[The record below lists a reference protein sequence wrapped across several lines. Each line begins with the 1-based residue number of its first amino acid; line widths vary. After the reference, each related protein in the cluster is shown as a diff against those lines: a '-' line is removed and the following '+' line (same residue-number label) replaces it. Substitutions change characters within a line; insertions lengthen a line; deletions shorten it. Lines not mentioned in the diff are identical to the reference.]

1 MKQENF
7 FDFIFLRFP
16 AKITVM
22 KLLILFLSIFLK
34 SANFVFAQG
43 DLSNLKIGTSY
54 VSKIDLVIS
63 GSIHLIFMIS
73 SFLAF
78 VYMIGGGLRWII
90 SGGDKAKIE
99 GARDQIIAAVVGLL
113 VLASA
118 WAIINFTLQL
128 LGIESLEYL
137 LNDIPEFN

>member
-1 MKQENF
+1 M
-7 FDFIFLRFP
+7 I
-16 AKITVM
+16 VM
-22 KLLILFLSIFLK
+22 KYLILFLIIFLQSCK
-34 SANFVFAQG
+34 FVLAQSQ
-43 DLSNLKIGTSY
+43 LSDVKIGGGY
-54 VSKIDLVIS
+54 VSQIDLVIS
-63 GSIHLIFMIS
+63 GSIHLIFMVS

-137 LNDIPEFN
+137 LNDVPSLIN